1 MYRLAAVFLLLLIVC
16 TPVFAVGN
24 KPVTYHLTFDN
35 LGAIQNLLAGDWI
48 EQTGLK
54 TIEDRKWDL
63 VDGQFGR
70 ALYLG
75 AVPLKYDV
83 DNMSGLDLDMVTAVI
98 FNVAYSGSK
107 GRGYD
112 EPFIWGAGK
121 LHPALGAVA
130 FWVKGSSKPQDE
142 DARTILFE
150 QTTTTW
156 GRKERQLIEIELYRD
171 RTISAYVE
179 DARYFQHTVKTGPVW
194 KDGEWNH
201 VVFMWDR
208 SSGVSLRI
216 NGAEAASTM
225 GTDAWWEN
233 QRPGLFHMPMSLAA
247 YDEFYFFNRTLS
259 NAEVANLY
267 RNNTPPEVSDQQYR
281 PSADGIK
288 RLKAAYISDTSRLPV
303 TRKASGNRALV
314 FSEITPERIH
324 DEGISG
330 WWISDGRY
338 ELAWPHEYS
347 VFTIIPGDVDFHA
360 EKADLLP
367 PEGVNVNYITLEGNL
382 DDVSVLK
389 GDRNGNYSSKP
400 LFTTSKTDAFFHG
413 AYFSGS
419 GDSELR
425 IPFTKGYG
433 APPGFDTD
441 NDALQLPLSGDLRLH
456 EAGLFNVGERDMP
469 LQPGDRTMFMGF
481 PAEQLNDSRY
491 KPALIALKPGLSTNH
506 MALTTAKPVT
516 GQKDNITLDPMTTIS
531 FIGEPSV
538 GKTAYKSLIIDMNI
552 KTQEKNNILSV
563 RLFNPA
569 VPSQTWSHA
578 EVQLDGFTGD
588 SERLRLALNFDP
600 VFLADGDRIW
610 IELMATDGLTINLNN
625 NDYPATVT
633 LRPETN
639 WAAAEQPYAKKA
651 LMPAIMTYGRS
662 FEYIPWM
669 WDKHMPDVDAPINF
683 GGQFDMAYPWQAVL
697 KLFPGN
703 ETANIYRAYTDL
715 LDPDLPPR
723 ESVAYPFGRYPA
735 DMDNIPEK
743 HYEAPRNAPE
753 WAVYFREFQTFR
765 NKIVTWWRH
774 HQRSDG
780 QAGGGWNDDTLIFSR
795 AFGDMPLDSNP
806 DALSLYNNAFNG
818 FDKTNYF
825 KGGYCRIHPIDR
837 LHNGDFV
844 RERYKSLIFNLG
856 DPRSAVWSMEEAWHW
871 GKPDKTPI
879 NYGDG
884 GAFLFGKDVLEWYW
898 GKDGSDP
905 PYRMTNLP
913 RITEE
918 LRKAAAAANDTTLWR
933 FTEAWC
939 HTDDQSPY
947 GVSEMLN
954 VLLGGWGNRPR
965 EKDSNIN
972 ITVGVGW
979 IEGGGPDMGRLVE
992 YSGSDGLE
1000 ISMYSFESYEK
1011 PVAMRCYRLEPGT
1024 YTVSLKADKDGNGSY
1039 ETTLSD
1045 EQRTFSR
1052 FDRLSFVT
1060 PPQVPVHLDVKQV
1073 SKASDQGDLP
1083 DLAISSYYVE
1093 QKGRDAVVTIYNIG
1107 CAPSGAFKVSL
1118 VVDGNVVS
1126 TVQVDSIP
1134 GSEDFVP
1141 KPVTVTVP
1149 KVPKNGQY
1157 SIVIDSDN
1165 KVKEI
1170 YEENNTVV
1178 MK

>member
-1 MYRLAAVFLLLLIVC
+1 MYRLSAFILFLLIVC
-16 TPVFAVGN
+16 IPAYAEGKN
-24 KPVTYHLTFDN
+24 PVTYHLTFDN
-35 LGAIQNLLAGDWI
+35 LGTIQSLLAEDWI

-63 VDGQFGR
+63 IEGQFGR

-112 EPFIWGAGK
+112 EPFMWGAGK

-156 GRKERQLIEIELYRD
+156 GRKERQLIEVELFRD

-194 KDGEWNH
+194 NDNDWNH

-208 SSGVSLRI
+208 SSGVSLWV
-216 NGAEAASTM
+216 NGIESASSM

-233 QRPGLFHMPMSLAA
+233 QRPGLFHIPMSLAA
-247 YDEFYFFNRTLS
+247 YDEFYLFSRTLS
-259 NAEVANLY
+259 DAEISNLY
-267 RNNTPPEVSDQQYR
+267 KNNTPPAGTDQKYR
-281 PSADGIK
+281 PSPDGIN

-303 TRKASGNRALV
+303 AKTLPGDKTLV
-314 FSEITPERIH
+314 FTEITPVRIH

-367 PEGVNVNYITLEGNL
+367 PEGVNINYITIEGNL
-382 DDVSVLK
+382 DDVSVMK
-389 GDRNGNYSSKP
+389 GDRNGNFSSKP
-400 LFTTSKTDAFFHG
+400 LFSTSKTDAFFHG
-413 AYFSGS
+413 AYFSGI

-433 APPGFDTD
+433 APPGFETD

-456 EAGLFNVGERDMP
+456 EAGLFNVEERDVP
-469 LQPGDRTMFMGF
+469 LQPGDKTLYMGF
-481 PAEQLNDSRY
+481 PVEQLNDSRY
-491 KPALIALKPGLSTNH
+491 EPALIALKPGMLDSYLALSSI
-506 MALTTAKPVT
+506 KPIT
-516 GQKDNITLDPMTTIS
+516 QQKGNIGLVPMMPVS
-531 FIGEPSV
+531 FISEPSV
-538 GKTAYKSLIIDMNI
+538 GKIAYKTIILDLIIRSHAKQNVL
-552 KTQEKNNILSV
+552 TV
-563 RLFNPA
+563 RFFNPA
-569 VPSQTWSHA
+569 VPSQTWTHA
-578 EVQLDGFTGD
+578 EVQLDGFTGKTD
-588 SERLRLALNFDP
+588 RLRLALDFTP

-610 IELMATDGLTINLNN
+610 IELMATDELTIDLIDNE
-625 NDYPATVT
+625 YPATVT

-639 WAAAEQPYAKKA
+639 WAEAEQPYAKKA
-651 LMPAIMTYGRS
+651 MIPAIMTFGRS

-669 WDKHMPDVDAPINF
+669 WDKRMPDVDAPVNF

-723 ESVAYPFGRYPA
+723 QSVAYPQGRYPA
-735 DMDNIPEK
+735 DMSTLPEK
-743 HYEAPRNAPE
+743 QYSAPRNAPE

-765 NKIVTWWRH
+765 NKIVTWWRQ

-780 QAGGGWNDDTLIFSR
+780 QVGGGWNDDTLIFSR

-806 DALSLYNNAFNG
+806 DALTLYNKAFNG
-818 FDKTNYF
+818 FDTTNYF
-825 KGGYCRIHPIDR
+825 KDGYCRIHPIDR

-844 RERYKSLIFNLG
+844 RERYKSFIYNLG
-856 DPRSAVWSMEEAWHW
+856 DPRSAVWAMEEAWHW

-884 GAFLFGKDVLEWYW
+884 RAFLFGKDVLEWYW
-898 GKDGSDP
+898 GKRSAER
-905 PYRMTNLP
+905 PYRLANLP
-913 RITEE
+913 QMTGE
-918 LRKAAAAANDTTLWR
+918 LRKSAAAANDTTLWR
-933 FTEAWC
+933 YTEAWC

-947 GVSEMLN
+947 GVDNLLD
-954 VLLGGWGNRPR
+954 VLLGGWGYNPR
-965 EKDSNIN
+965 KNDSNVA

-1000 ISMYSFESYEK
+1000 ICLYSFMAHEK
-1011 PVAMRCYRLEPGT
+1011 TVTMRCYRLDPGT

-1045 EQRTFSR
+1045 SQRTFNR
-1052 FDRLSFVT
+1052 FDRFSFVM

-1073 SKASDQGDLP
+1073 SKAPDQGNLA
-1083 DLAISSYYVE
+1083 DLAVSSFYVE
-1093 QKGRDAVVTIYNIG
+1093 QSGSNAVVTAHNIG
-1107 CAPSGAFKVSL
+1107 CAPSGAFEVSL
-1118 VVDGNVVS
+1118 VVDDVVVS

-1141 KPVTVTVP
+1141 KPVKVTLP

-1157 SIVIDSDN
+1157 SIVIDRDN

-1170 YEENNTVV
+1170 YEENNTVE